1 MVTIRKIERDERRP
15 SRQMAELIADHLE
28 IPAEE
33 RDNFLRKARGEFV
46 SAMAS
51 PLESVPSQTSF
62 QQRDDLPKL
71 EEAHFVGREQELA
84 QLNAFLDRTLTG
96 QGQVVFVV
104 GGPGRG
110 KTALVDEFTRQ
121 ALERDAKLVAATGS
135 GNAYSGIGDPYLPF
149 REILGQLTGDVE
161 TRWAAGA
168 IGRTQA
174 QRLWE
179 WMPYTVQ
186 ALVSTGPDLIDTFI
200 PGQSV
205 MARSA
210 AAAGE
215 GASWLAQLG
224 VLVAIKSAG
233 QGPVDFQQS
242 DLFEQYAKVML
253 ALTRQGP
260 LLLVLDDLQWA
271 DTGSINLLFHLGR
284 RLQDSRILIVGV
296 YRPVEVTMGR
306 AGERHPLEP
315 LVSEFQRHFGQI
327 LIDLRQAEGRLFVTA
342 LLDTEPNRLDKTF
355 QEALYQHT
363 QGHAL
368 FTVEILRGMQERGDL
383 VQDEAGQWVEGPN
396 LNWETL
402 PARVEGVIGDR
413 IARLPKMLQKVLEV
427 ASVEGEVFTA
437 EVVARVQAFDERE
450 LVRQLSGNLDKQH
463 RLVVG
468 QGSQRLG
475 ARRLSQYRFRHI
487 LFQHY
492 LYNSLDEVERGYLH
506 EAVAKELEQLYGEQS
521 ADIAG
526 ELARHFEAAGLFD
539 KAISYL
545 QQAGDRAVRLSA
557 NDEALAH
564 FYKVLALLETMPD
577 TLEHQR
583 QELR

>member
-1 MVTIRKIERDERRP
+1 M
-15 SRQMAELIADHLE
+15 
-28 IPAEE
+28 
-33 RDNFLRKARGEFV
+33 
-46 SAMAS
+46 
-51 PLESVPSQTSF
+51 
-62 QQRDDLPKL
+62 
-71 EEAHFVGREQELA
+71 
-84 QLNAFLDRTLTG
+84 
-96 QGQVVFVV
+96 
-104 GGPGRG
+104 
-110 KTALVDEFTRQ
+110 
-121 ALERDAKLVAATGS
+121 
-135 GNAYSGIGDPYLPF
+135 PF

-413 IARLPKMLQKVLEV
+413 IARLPKMLPKVLEV

>member
-1 MVTIRKIERDERRP
+1 
-15 SRQMAELIADHLE
+15 MAELIADHLE

-315 LVSEFQRHFGQI
+315 LLSEFQRHFGQI

-413 IARLPKMLQKVLEV
+413 IARLPKMLPKVLEV

>member
-1 MVTIRKIERDERRP
+1 
-15 SRQMAELIADHLE
+15 MAELIADHLE

-110 KTALVDEFTRQ
+110 KTALVDEFTWQ

-224 VLVAIKSAG
+224 VLVAIKPAG

>member
-1 MVTIRKIERDERRP
+1 
-15 SRQMAELIADHLE
+15 MAELIADHLE

-110 KTALVDEFTRQ
+110 KTALVDEFTWQ

-233 QGPVDFQQS
+233 QRPVDFQQS

-413 IARLPKMLQKVLEV
+413 IARLPKMLPKVLEV
-427 ASVEGEVFTA
+427 ASVEGEIFTA

>member
-1 MVTIRKIERDERRP
+1 
-15 SRQMAELIADHLE
+15 MAELIADHLE

-233 QGPVDFQQS
+233 QRPVDFQQS

-260 LLLVLDDLQWA
+260 PLLVLDDLQWA

-413 IARLPKMLQKVLEV
+413 IARLPKMLPKVLEV
-427 ASVEGEVFTA
+427 ASVEGEIFTA

>member
-1 MVTIRKIERDERRP
+1 
-15 SRQMAELIADHLE
+15 MAELIADHLE

-413 IARLPKMLQKVLEV
+413 IARLPKMLPKVLEV
-427 ASVEGEVFTA
+427 ASVEGEIFTA